1 MSVVGT
7 PTKSSLAVSRIATG
21 SEPVRPPI
29 DGLTDVPVWT
39 NREAT
44 TLREIPGRVLM
55 VGGSAVGVELGQ
67 FLARMGAKVTIVQRG
82 DRLLDREDPRVG
94 ELTQQALAADGVDV
108 RTGRQAVR
116 ARRDGQATLVELDD
130 GATVATDTIL
140 GTTRRA
146 SYQGIPRVVFAD
158 PEIAA
163 VGRTHTQA
171 QQHGITVASAE
182 VDLPRRSPAPGPTR
196 PTPAAH
202 SGCSPTA
209 TAASSS
215 APGLSHP
222 RPANGSTPPP
232 SPSAPPSRSTPS
244 STASPSSPPTAR
256 PTSTPS
262 KHSPD
267 RP

>member
-182 VDLPRRSPAPGPTR
+182 VDLPEAIARPWTYETNPRGTLGLLADRDRRILVGAWAVAPQAGEWI
-196 PTPAAH
+196 H
-202 SGCSPTA
+202 
-209 TAASSS
+209 TAALAIRAAIPIDTLLDGVAQFPTYSE
-215 APGLSHP
+215 AYLNALEALP
-222 RPANGSTPPP
+222 R
-232 SPSAPPSRSTPS
+232 
-244 STASPSSPPTAR
+244 
-256 PTSTPS
+256 
-262 KHSPD
+262 
-267 RP
+267 